1 MTFAPPPPDDLI
13 GKTIGQYTIE
23 SELGRGG
30 MATVYRAT
38 QTSMNRS
45 VAIKVLPRALLHD
58 PTFYER
64 FRREV
69 DLVAR
74 LEHPHILPIYDF
86 GQADGIP
93 YIVMRYLGGGSLQQ
107 RIQRATFNPA
117 ETEKP
122 LSQIAQALDYAH
134 KEGVIHRDIKPG
146 NVLLDDNG
154 NAYLSDF
161 GIARVYGSNMTGSA
175 IIGTPAYMSPEQ
187 ANGNPLDARSDI
199 YALGVVLFEMLTGRE
214 PYQAETPMALLFKH
228 INEPLPPLDNYR
240 KDVPAGVE
248 SVVIIATSK
257 RPDDRYAS
265 AGEMAHA
272 LNEAIRNPDAPVVKR
287 VNVHQP
293 NNRTIAP
300 AGGVAGAAVKA
311 PHADT
316 EVVDATKTIM
326 GDPAA
331 TPKAY
336 PTPPPMRDTTTSEM
350 PTVPTPAPNRV
361 PLIVGAV
368 LGVVALIAAAVFGLP
383 LLNQQ
388 TNVVP
393 TPFFRAESI
402 AQADY
407 SISMPEDWIPTQGFV
422 DESTATKLIHLW
434 QDENN
439 TIYVRLTIQPA
450 SNAALDA
457 QIEEYEAANS
467 ALQSFDF
474 ISATD
479 TAPNGTIRRSY
490 RMPNTSE
497 RLLGGQVDFFYR
509 VTANKFVVVEMY
521 TADSTANAFVGT
533 LQSVLDSLRIRG

>member
-490 RMPNTSE
+490 RVPNTSE